1 VLGATAMF
9 HGVPLQALLFPAL
22 ILNPV
27 DLTRVLTTLATG
39 SGALF
44 GPTSAVLVRFFGTT
58 GGIALGIVVLVLE
71 TLVPLAAGAWLFR
84 RRDW

>member
-1 VLGATAMF
+1 M
-9 HGVPLQALLFPAL
+9 LFPAL

-27 DLTRVLTTLATG
+27 DLTRVLVTLATG

-44 GPTSAVLVRFFGTT
+44 GPTSAVLVRFFGTG
-58 GGIALGIVVLVLE
+58 GGIALGIAVLAVETVLPVA
-71 TLVPLAAGAWLFR
+71 LGAWLFR